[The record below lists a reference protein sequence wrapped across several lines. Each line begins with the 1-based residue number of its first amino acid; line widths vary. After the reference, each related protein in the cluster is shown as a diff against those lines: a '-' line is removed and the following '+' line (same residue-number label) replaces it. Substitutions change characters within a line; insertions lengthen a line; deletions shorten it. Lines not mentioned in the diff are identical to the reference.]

1 MVTPPKQNSACMAE
15 TAETPVQSPP
25 CEKKSQLANNYGFC
39 CSRLAVGVGLDSES
53 ATFFGSHA
61 DRPSHFK
68 ALALI
73 EDSSWLQP
81 PCDPL
86 KCIKIKPYSH
96 CMTLSLCILVE
107 IRKLAWLGVSIPL
120 WREDDSN
127 RSNSGGAKS
136 LLSAAP
142 DLPTPFIFLPV
153 LANHIDI
160 CLLYLVG
167 RGDVARL
174 SLSNFR

>member
-1 MVTPPKQNSACMAE
+1 MEMVTPPKQNSACMAE
-15 TAETPVQSPP
+15 TAETPVQSPL

-81 PCDPL
+81 PRDPL
-86 KCIKIKPYSH
+86 KCIKIKPYGD
-96 CMTLSLCILVE
+96 CMALSLCILVE

-120 WREDDSN
+120 PVTRGRLKQIKQWRGKKPTIG
-127 RSNSGGAKS
+127 RSRSSYPIHFFAC
-136 LLSAAP
+136 P
-142 DLPTPFIFLPV
+142 
-153 LANHIDI
+153 
-160 CLLYLVG
+160 C
-167 RGDVARL
+167 
-174 SLSNFR
+174 